1 MNHPRFTFGL
11 ALALLTSA
19 SLCHG
24 KEFPWSQQSDII
36 GEHQVITAKYEDTLS
51 DVGESNNIGFN
62 EIVTANPGIDA
73 WLPGEGKQIVVP
85 SEYILPSVREGI
97 VINLREYRLYYFPK
111 DGGKVITYPVGI
123 GAQETPS
130 PLIETQVKL
139 KIEQPTWYP
148 PASVRAEYLKE
159 HGKEMQRVFPPGP
172 NNPLGPYAIQLD
184 IPGYFLHGTNK
195 PFGIGTKVS
204 HGCIRLYNKDISE
217 LVYKVPKKTPVRFI
231 KEPIKVGM
239 KGDQLYVE
247 LHPDEADNISNKK
260 MVQQVIQKTI
270 RLEKQHG
277 TVIDL
282 DIVAIEHAINN
293 PIGIPQ
299 KIGIRA
305 DKKLAKSGFDQI
317 KSNKKADVVAV
328 SPLPIS
334 DTIN

>member
-1 MNHPRFTFGL
+1 MTHFRFTVGL
-11 ALALLTSA
+11 SVALLTSA
-19 SLCHG
+19 TLTHS

-36 GEHQVITAKYEDTLS
+36 GEQRVITAKYEDTLS

-62 EIVTANPGIDA
+62 EIVNANPGIDA
-73 WLPGEGKQIVVP
+73 WLPGEGSQIIVP

-139 KIEQPTWYP
+139 KIEQPNWYP
-148 PASVRAEYLKE
+148 PASVRAAYLKE
-159 HGKEMQRVFPPGP
+159 HGKEMARMFPPGP
-172 NNPLGPYAIQLD
+172 TNPLGPYAIQLD

-195 PFGIGTKVS
+195 SFGIGTKVS
-204 HGCIRLYNKDISE
+204 HGCIRLYNKDISK
-217 LVYKVPKKTPVRFI
+217 LVFEVPKKTPVRFV

-247 LHPDEADNISNKK
+247 LHPDEADKISNKK
-260 MVQQVIQKTI
+260 MVQLVIQHAI
-270 RLEKQHG
+270 REEKRHG
-277 TVIDL
+277 AIDL
-282 DIVAIEHAINN
+282 DIIAIENAIEN

-299 KIGIRA
+299 LIGT
-305 DKKLAKSGFDQI
+305 
-317 KSNKKADVVAV
+317 KKADVVAV
-328 SPLPIS
+328 SPS
-334 DTIN
+334 STTSTVN